1 MLVLRMSELMLFGV
15 GLLRS
20 PTVTIA
26 RSPSDTFA
34 GLAPGGVAAFI
45 GAQNFLRIELGIA
58 ARGLLARKRRTSG
71 APLELD
77 LIDQKLDAARLHRE
91 ADAIAIAH
99 EAERPARSGAPS
111 WGCRTSR

>member
-34 GLAPGGVAAFI
+34 GLTPGGVAAFI
-45 GAQNFLRIELGIA
+45 GAQP
-58 ARGLLARKRRTSG
+58 RGSRGCEPSPDDRRDGTADCDLAE
-71 APLELD
+71 P
-77 LIDQKLDAARLHRE
+77 KLCCSLVGG
-91 ADAIAIAH
+91 
-99 EAERPARSGAPS
+99 RS
-111 WGCRTSR
+111 